1 MDDEVGV
8 EHHQAP
14 TLEEEYQ
21 LDPQQVSFTQIIPEP
36 AERKEGLIEDRAVM
50 PDMVFTFSAWS
61 ISQ

>member
-21 LDPQQVSFTQIIPEP
+21 LDPQQVSFTQIIPKP
-36 AERKEGLIEDRAVM
+36 AEKVRAVRTLLTE
-50 PDMVFTFSAWS
+50 PDIKITFSVSS
-61 ISQ
+61 ISL

>member
-21 LDPQQVSFTQIIPEP
+21 LDPQQVSFTEIIPKP
-36 AERKEGLIEDRAVM
+36 AESKDSEERNKLTENIKI
-50 PDMVFTFSAWS
+50 TFSASS
-61 ISQ
+61 ISL